1 MKKLVALL
9 SFVLACSFNSLLAQP
24 PAGGQQMDP
33 AARLAA
39 QKERYKSLGLN
50 DVQVDSV
57 IAIQSDIR
65 TKYMANFRDMAPED
79 RMAAMKVASAERNKR
94 LEAALPADL
103 AKKVEDAISQQQQR
117 MMGGGGAPRQ

>member
-1 MKKLVALL
+1 
-9 SFVLACSFNSLLAQP
+9 
-24 PAGGQQMDP
+24 MDP

-39 QKERYKSLGLN
+39 QKERFKSLGLN

-57 IAIQSDIR
+57 IAIQGDIR

-79 RMAAMKVASAERNKR
+79 RMAAMKVAAAERNKR